1 MLVCRL
7 SEGSRA
13 PPLQRRASAQV
24 AVDRDTYGGS
34 TVDLRSSRQYVDAS
48 ERPLPLISKDFIID
62 PIQIARAA
70 SDGADAV
77 LLIAA
82 AAAADLPALLDTC
95 TVLGIEALVEVH
107 TPDEVT
113 LASELGASLLLVN
126 QASRP

>member
-1 MLVCRL
+1 M
-7 SEGSRA
+7 SR
-13 PPLQRRASAQV
+13 PQ
-24 AVDRDTYGGS
+24 
-34 TVDLRSSRQYVDAS
+34 
-48 ERPLPLISKDFIID
+48 
-62 PIQIARAA
+62 RAA
-70 SDGADAV
+70 GWRRREIGGKS
-77 LLIAA
+77 